1 VTESLSAEQRR
12 ALEVL
17 DRIPHGAAEALM
29 FSHGFRRETL
39 AGLVLAGLATV
50 VIEAVRAGGPPVMV
64 ERMLI
69 TDAGRDALAAEG

>member
-1 VTESLSAEQRR
+1 MAVSLTTEQRR
-12 ALEVL
+12 ALEIL
-17 DRIPHGAAEALM
+17 DSIPHGAAEALM

-50 VIEAVRAGGPPVMV
+50 VTETVRADGPPVKV

-69 TDAGRDALAAEG
+69 TDAGRDALTAEG